1 PETVD
6 HPLEIG
12 VERLRHHLRRPTHR
26 RTEMTQSTR
35 VTPLSGQTHRR
46 YSMPPAASANMHSTE
61 RTTLPLTAMT
71 ERGSQRGTEM
81 GWDVPHLLRS
91 RRSASIN

>member
-35 VTPLSGQTHRR
+35 VTPLSGQTRSPDKFCHNRIQVMGCFDDVVAPEQHDSLER
-46 YSMPPAASANMHSTE
+46 AAPFPAG
-61 RTTLPLTAMT
+61 L
-71 ERGSQRGTEM
+71 GK
-81 GWDVPHLLRS
+81 
-91 RRSASIN
+91 